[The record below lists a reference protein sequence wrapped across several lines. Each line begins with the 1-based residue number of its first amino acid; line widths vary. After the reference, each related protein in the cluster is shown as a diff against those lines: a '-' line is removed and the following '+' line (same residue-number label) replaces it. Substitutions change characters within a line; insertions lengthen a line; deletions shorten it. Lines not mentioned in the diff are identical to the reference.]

1 MILEIERS
9 NFKPKDFKLFHN
21 FLGFPMNLRFKIF
34 SQFTFKVRF
43 FLSKVSFLY
52 LIPWFVISIF
62 IYMQVKFFEFFEK
75 LIPLFIISMISE
87 LNQSCDVPL
96 IRLLLLGARL
106 SITAMT
112 FWMTFCQ
119 FREVFNSLENLIFS
133 ELLYKP
139 QMNDE

>member
-1 MILEIERS
+1 
-9 NFKPKDFKLFHN
+9 
-21 FLGFPMNLRFKIF
+21 
-34 SQFTFKVRF
+34 
-43 FLSKVSFLY
+43 
-52 LIPWFVISIF
+52 
-62 IYMQVKFFEFFEK
+62 MQAKFFEFFEK
-75 LIPLFIISMISE
+75 VIPLFIISMISA

-112 FWMTFCQ
+112 FWMKFYQ

-139 QMNDE
+139 QMTDE